1 MASNPLKHF
10 GRVPKIY
17 IKLPTNGKFYPSDQF
32 QYSPN
37 GEVPL
42 KAMTATDELMLNNPD
57 ALLNGDAIY
66 QILRSCTVN
75 CKDVKLLTVPDV
87 EAMLLGIQ
95 YASRGD
101 KLKIN
106 CNCPQ
111 CQNSQEE
118 EFSIRS
124 ILDATVSIN
133 DTDIEPFIILE
144 DSEVPLRINM
154 RPQLYHDVTN
164 ANIVLYEQARLTQV
178 LRTSNSIT
186 DEERREK
193 MEEAF
198 KRIATFQKETLLN
211 SIESVDILT
220 KEDGSYVVQEKV
232 TDRKFILEFID
243 DMENDRSAI
252 INEKLTRLNNDI
264 GVPSQF
270 PVVCKNEE
278 CNHEFIV
285 EVKFDQ
291 ANFSGNNYSS

>member
-1 MASNPLKHF
+1 MANNPLKHF

-37 GEVPL
+37 GEIPL
-42 KAMTATDELMLNNPD
+42 KAMTATDELILNNPD

-87 EAMLLGIQ
+87 DAMLLGIQ

-106 CNCPQ
+106 CICPK
-111 CQNSQEE
+111 CQHTQEE
-118 EFSIRS
+118 EFSIRN

-144 DSEVPLRINM
+144 DGEVPLRINM

-186 DEERREK
+186 DEERRTRL
-193 MEEAF
+193 EEAF

-220 KEDGSYVVQEKV
+220 KEDGEYIVQEKV

-243 DMENDRSAI
+243 DMANDRSTL
-252 INEKLTRLNNDI
+252 INEKLARLNNDI

-270 PVVCKNEE
+270 PVQCKSEE
-278 CNHEFIV
+278 CNHEYTV

-291 ANFSGNNYSS
+291 ANFSGNNYQE

>member
-17 IKLPTNGKFYPSDQF
+17 IKLPTNGKFYPEDQF

-42 KAMTATDELMLNNPD
+42 KAMTATDELILNNPD

-66 QILRSCTVN
+66 QLLRSCTVN

-87 EAMLLGIQ
+87 DAMLLGIQ

-106 CNCPQ
+106 CTCPKCKHLQ
-111 CQNSQEE
+111 DE

-124 ILDATVSIN
+124 ILDATVTMN
-133 DTDIEPFIILE
+133 DTDIEPFLILE
-144 DSEVPLRINM
+144 DGEVPLRINM

-178 LRTSNSIT
+178 LRTSNSIS
-186 DEERREK
+186 DEERRTR

-198 KRIATFQKETLLN
+198 KRIADFQKQTLLN

-220 KEDGSYVVQEKV
+220 KEDGDYVVQERV
-232 TDRKFILEFID
+232 SDRKFIMEFID
-243 DMENDRSAI
+243 DMESDRSDAI
-252 INEKLTRLNNDI
+252 NGKLGRLNNDI
-264 GVPSQF
+264 GVPSNF
-270 PVVCKNEE
+270 PVICKNEA
-278 CNHEFIV
+278 CGHEYSV

-291 ANFSGNNYSS
+291 SNFSGNN